1 MFVPKSILSE
11 SALQLTE
18 SPLFIPPVTS
28 QLCIIRQD
36 LIQTATTM
44 ASISSYLTFSG
55 NCLEAM
61 TFYKEC
67 LGGELVL
74 QTVGESPLAAFMPSH
89 MKDFVLSSTLTNDTL
104 VLMGS
109 DMVPETGLS
118 RGNSISMML
127 HCNSEEQARTF
138 YSRLAA
144 DGVPTHPLED
154 TFWGAVFGDLIDK
167 FGNHW
172 LLHFEKN
179 SNV

>member
-18 SPLFIPPVTS
+18 FPLFIPVTS
-28 QLCIIRQD
+28 PQLCIINRN
-36 LIQTATTM
+36 LIQTAKNM

-55 NCLEAM
+55 NCFEAM

-89 MKDFVLSSTLTNDTL
+89 MKNFVLNSTLTNDTL

-127 HCNSEEQARTF
+127 HCNSEEQARAY
-138 YSRLAA
+138 YSRLAT
-144 DGVPTHPLED
+144 DGLPTHPLED
-154 TFWGAVFGDLIDK
+154 TFWGAVFGDLTDK

-172 LLHFEKN
+172 LLYFEKK
-179 SNV
+179 SNA

>member
-1 MFVPKSILSE
+1 MFVPKSIVSE
-11 SALQLTE
+11 STFQLTE
-18 SPLFIPPVTS
+18 SPLFIPPVTP
-28 QLCIIRQD
+28 QLCVIKPD
-36 LIQTATTM
+36 LIQTSKNM

-89 MKDFVLSSTLTNDTL
+89 MKHYVLNSTLTNDTL

-118 RGNSISMML
+118 HGNSISMML
-127 HCNSEEQARTF
+127 RCNSEEQARTY
-138 YSRLAA
+138 YSRLAT

-154 TFWGAVFGDLIDK
+154 TFWGAVFGDLTDK

-172 LLHFEKN
+172 LLYFEKK
-179 SNV
+179 SNA